1 MERICNLLKQYK
13 INMDSQK
20 ELNDSLLTMLAK
32 EAWLD
37 YLKERSVRMQKIN
50 AENVLL
56 LEAIE
61 TILAAPLTEESAG
74 ILYKE
79 VYQMY
84 WDGYD
89 DSQLLLPMIAKLIDF
104 YESNENLPRLI
115 FLYSAAYYEE
125 SEVQNRSLGLKLP
138 ADGYNHK
145 IIRYR
150 SRYTEI
156 TDESTR
162 RRIWSAYYNLIVISL
177 ANQAIDADT
186 SYHYFK
192 EAMDFWNTP
201 EVQALDG
208 SNLRT
213 VRVVERIRKEWL
225 IVSEYIDGSSSD
237 TISAFCQLAEEAY
250 QKELQHID
258 NPLEAHSEVYS
269 AYLHS
274 LVLQGK
280 QNFDH
285 IIDKF
290 YDYSSRK
297 FPLCNFDH
305 LSDDDLYF
313 IINAPLTLE
322 EWVQHTDSEHKAK
335 KIISDL
341 QKLTQDTWYYK
352 LNKHS
357 SPFVNETLADWCF
370 RVMKYIDT
378 PDQKE
383 EWLFQLLIRRQLP
396 TYLHSVMVA
405 HLAEVLSKELLLKE
419 PQLLA
424 NVPLPQEDDLLS
436 FIRQCALLHDIGKT
450 RITDI
455 VNTQGRRLRDIE
467 FEAIRQHPAYGAQMI
482 QQDPDLNRYH
492 DIILGHHKFYNGKG
506 GYPETFDNTASPYR
520 TIIDLITICDCI
532 DAATD
537 HLGRNYRTAKTLEQV
552 LDELAAGKG
561 TRYNPDLVDF
571 ILNSTDLQDKL
582 RYFVTDGRLDIMYE
596 AYSES
601 TAS

>member
-1 MERICNLLKQYK
+1 
-13 INMDSQK
+13 
-20 ELNDSLLTMLAK
+20 
-32 EAWLD
+32 
-37 YLKERSVRMQKIN
+37 
-50 AENVLL
+50 
-56 LEAIE
+56 
-61 TILAAPLTEESAG
+61 
-74 ILYKE
+74 
-79 VYQMY
+79 
-84 WDGYD
+84 
-89 DSQLLLPMIAKLIDF
+89 
-104 YESNENLPRLI
+104 
-115 FLYSAAYYEE
+115 
-125 SEVQNRSLGLKLP
+125 
-138 ADGYNHK
+138 
-145 IIRYR
+145 
-150 SRYTEI
+150 
-156 TDESTR
+156 
-162 RRIWSAYYNLIVISL
+162 
-177 ANQAIDADT
+177 
-186 SYHYFK
+186 
-192 EAMDFWNTP
+192 
-201 EVQALDG
+201 
-208 SNLRT
+208 
-213 VRVVERIRKEWL
+213 
-225 IVSEYIDGSSSD
+225 
-237 TISAFCQLAEEAY
+237 
-250 QKELQHID
+250 
-258 NPLEAHSEVYS
+258 
-269 AYLHS
+269 
-274 LVLQGK
+274 
-280 QNFDH
+280 
-285 IIDKF
+285 
-290 YDYSSRK
+290 
-297 FPLCNFDH
+297 
-305 LSDDDLYF
+305 
-313 IINAPLTLE
+313 
-322 EWVQHTDSEHKAK
+322 
-335 KIISDL
+335 
-341 QKLTQDTWYYK
+341 
-352 LNKHS
+352 
-357 SPFVNETLADWCF
+357 
-370 RVMKYIDT
+370 MKYIDT

-424 NVPLPQEDDLLS
+424 NVPLPQEEDLLS

-537 HLGRNYRTAKTLEQV
+537 HLGRNYRSAKTLEQV